1 MTTATAGLRVEV
13 AMGWQESFTAFLRG
27 KAKSER
33 TIEAYVSDVRS
44 FAAWFEREN
53 QQAFTLDLLTS
64 FDLQGWR
71 VFSLENEQVSPAT
84 WNRRRASMIVLAGWA
99 QEIGV
104 LSYDPTSDLRAK
116 EAVALAPRWLD
127 TKQFGQL
134 MRVVERQVNGATSA
148 AGRRQA
154 LRDQAVVA
162 LMAYAGLRE
171 GEVCGLLA
179 SDVELSERKGRVV
192 VRSGKGDKE
201 RSVPLNE
208 HARKAVRAWMD
219 VRGGGQGPLFI
230 GKHGDALQARGVQ
243 RRVAE
248 LGRLA
253 GVECTPHQL
262 RHTFAKRC
270 LDKGGQLTEVRDL
283 LGHTRL
289 ETTAR
294 YVKPG
299 WGDLVAAVDR
309 I

>member
-1 MTTATAGLRVEV
+1 MTAALGLRVDV
-13 AMGWQESFTAFLRG
+13 QAGWQESFTAFLRG

-53 QQAFTLDLLTS
+53 QQPFALDLLTS

-71 VFSLENEQVSPAT
+71 AFSLENEQVSPAT

-99 QEIGV
+99 REIGV
-104 LSYDPTSDLRAK
+104 LTYDPTSDLRAK
-116 EAVALAPRWLD
+116 EAVALAPRWLS
-127 TKQFGQL
+127 TKEFGQL
-134 MRVVERQVNGATSA
+134 MRVVERQVNGATTE
-148 AGRRQA
+148 AGKRQA

-171 GEVCGLLA
+171 GEVCGLA
-179 SDVELSERKGRVV
+179 MGDVELSERKGRVV

-201 RSVPLNE
+201 RCVPLNE
-208 HARKAVRAWMD
+208 HARKALRAWLD
-219 VRGGGQGPLFI
+219 VRIGEGPLFT
-230 GKHGDALQARGVQ
+230 GKGGLGLEARGVQ

-299 WGDLVAAVDR
+299 WGDLVSAVDR